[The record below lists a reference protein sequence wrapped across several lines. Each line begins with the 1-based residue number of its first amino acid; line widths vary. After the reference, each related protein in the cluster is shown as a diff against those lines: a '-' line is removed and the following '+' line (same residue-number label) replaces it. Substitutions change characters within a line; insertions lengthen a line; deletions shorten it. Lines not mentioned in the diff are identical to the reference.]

1 MPVVFDALGI
11 LWTIRRNFKAV
22 PNRSLERIQIFR
34 YALELFPNIEKKYF
48 LFVEKLAAQS
58 DSLKPQSHL
67 TIRQVAESLR
77 PVFCSQSPTGRAK
90 WSAIEKTIADS
101 KIDRQQSQV
110 IGIGRK
116 WFYKRFAKPLT
127 TPAVCEQSLVDDE
140 RLPTGPMQS
149 YNFCGLFMSRE
160 DWYLVYCLL

>member
-1 MPVVFDALGI
+1 MRLNPLSKY
-11 LWTIRRNFKAV
+11 R
-22 PNRSLERIQIFR
+22 
-34 YALELFPNIEKKYF
+34 KKYF
-48 LFVEKLAAQS
+48 LFVKKLAAQS

-67 TIRQVAESLR
+67 TIRPIAESLR
-77 PVFCSQSPTGRAK
+77 SVFCSQFLTGQTK

-101 KIDRQQSQV
+101 KIDRLQSQV

-116 WFYKRFAKPLT
+116 WFYKRFAKPIT
-127 TPAVCEQSLVDDE
+127 TPAVCEQSLIVDE

-149 YNFCGLFMSRE
+149 YNFCCLFMSRE